1 MLFFAE
7 RIKLIDKLV
16 SVLLKCLNINLL
28 ELHMTN
34 FPLVFLIP
42 LLLEFP
48 YFLKI
53 FDFLINLIQVC
64 RAEYTDLK
72 ELKSKSHV
80 IPTIS

>member
-7 RIKLIDKLV
+7 RIKLIDKVV

-42 LLLEFP
+42 LFFEFP

-53 FDFLINLIQVC
+53 SDFSINMIQV
-64 RAEYTDLK
+64 RRVDYTDIK
-72 ELKSKSHV
+72 ELKSKYHV